1 MFNLNDDQKDGVR
14 EQDAHGHDHDHHD
27 HDHAH
32 DHEHGHDHDHHDHGE
47 EGLDFSDAATVTMVD
62 EETGEEFEFYI
73 VDDFDFE
80 GEVFCVLVT
89 VDEEEPEAVFVRVVT
104 MEDGTE
110 GFTTLEE
117 DEFERVAEEYERLC
131 ELEADEY
138 EDYDEEDDDEDDE
151 DGDLADDELL

>member
-1 MFNLNDDQKDGVR
+1 MINMNDDHKDGVR
-14 EQDAHGHDHDHHD
+14 EHDAHDHDHDHHD
-27 HDHAH
+27 HA
-32 DHEHGHDHDHHDHGE
+32 HDHDHDHDHGE

-89 VDEEEPEAVFVRVVT
+89 IDEEEPEAVFVRVMT

-131 ELEADEY
+131 ELESDEY
-138 EDYDEEDDDEDDE
+138 DDYDEEEDEE
-151 DGDLADDELL
+151 DSDLEDDELL

>member
-1 MFNLNDDQKDGVR
+1 MINMNDDHKDGVR
-14 EQDAHGHDHDHHD
+14 EHDAHDHDHDHHD
-27 HDHAH
+27 HA
-32 DHEHGHDHDHHDHGE
+32 HDHDHDHDHGE

-89 VDEEEPEAVFVRVVT
+89 IDEEEPEAVFVRVMT

-131 ELEADEY
+131 ELESDE
-138 EDYDEEDDDEDDE
+138 YDEEEDEE
-151 DGDLADDELL
+151 DSDLEDDELL

>member
-1 MFNLNDDQKDGVR
+1 MINMNDDHKDGVR
-14 EQDAHGHDHDHHD
+14 EHDAHDHDHDHHD
-27 HDHAH
+27 HA
-32 DHEHGHDHDHHDHGE
+32 HDHDHDDDHGE

-89 VDEEEPEAVFVRVVT
+89 IDEEEPEAVFVRVMT

-131 ELEADEY
+131 ELESDEY
-138 EDYDEEDDDEDDE
+138 DDYDEEEDEE
-151 DGDLADDELL
+151 DSDLEDDELL

>member
-1 MFNLNDDQKDGVR
+1 MINMNDDHKDGVR
-14 EQDAHGHDHDHHD
+14 EHDAHDHDHDHHD
-27 HDHAH
+27 HA
-32 DHEHGHDHDHHDHGE
+32 HDHDHDHDHGE

-89 VDEEEPEAVFVRVVT
+89 IDEEEPEAVFVRVMT

-131 ELEADEY
+131 ELESDEY
-138 EDYDEEDDDEDDE
+138 DDYDEEEDEE
-151 DGDLADDELL
+151 DSDLEDNELL